1 MLEAAAEGESS
12 PTTAAAHLMR
22 CVDLAARDETLS
34 SEARERAMRD
44 DAGRAR
50 ESLRRAVEAGDDP
63 VAPCL
68 LAWFFT
74 TCPVAD
80 FRDPPEAIRIARGI
94 LARAPGL
101 WVAWASL
108 GAAQY
113 RADDPDE
120 AVAALEHAAELH
132 GGDLVYYG
140 FFLAMAHHHLGD
152 SERAK
157 EEFDRADRRIQGL
170 PRDDAVLRLRAEAAE
185 LLGLPKG

>member
-1 MLEAAAEGESS
+1 RLAELLRSPGVGRPADAEPILRRAIERRETLIAEGAGEPADRAAMVAARGRLGAILAARGELAEARRMLETAAEGGSS
-12 PTTAAAHLMR
+12 PPTAAAPLLR
-22 CVDLAARDETLS
+22 WAARAARDETLS

-94 LARAPGL
+94 L
-101 WVAWASL
+101 
-108 GAAQY
+108 
-113 RADDPDE
+113 
-120 AVAALEHAAELH
+120 
-132 GGDLVYYG
+132 
-140 FFLAMAHHHLGD
+140 
-152 SERAK
+152 
-157 EEFDRADRRIQGL
+157 
-170 PRDDAVLRLRAEAAE
+170 
-185 LLGLPKG
+185 